1 MSTETL
7 TAPSPASDQASR
19 QADAAAP
26 AAPRAGEP
34 GRETQGTKPEGQDG
48 AARNPEALRQA
59 RLDVAKQVRT
69 SRSAGAQDGGPRGQA
84 AGRDPKADATT
95 NPQTGTP
102 SPAQPA
108 APNAN
113 GEGEQP
119 ENGLLKYGSHTAKD
133 KTELEKLMSAGMR
146 ARLEMGALGEKIAQG
161 QPLTVA
167 ELGELLA
174 HFDKRNQGMQQKL
187 AELRAGKAPNGPAD
201 PTQNGGARQQPQTKP
216 GGRGQAPAGSSTSG
230 SPDTDAL
237 DEGALL
243 NLDDDDAEKIRG
255 AWQARGQR
263 LSELEAQVTAQRQTL
278 GDLHFAMAVGAVAS
292 QRPELRTKLADPAT
306 QTAILDQLEKWNV
319 TDDAMSDGGP
329 NFLAA
334 VQQAATLVL
343 LPSAT
348 EAHADL
354 LARSAAEMAG
364 SPRQPITSRSAPKMP
379 ATMTRQQAR
388 LEVARVTSDS
398 TLTPVEKE
406 LRLEAIRSAYQAGQQ
421 KAAAASQQ

>member
-34 GRETQGTKPEGQDG
+34 GRETQGNKPEGQDG

-59 RLDVAKQVRT
+59 RLDAARAVRT

-84 AGRDPKADATT
+84 AGGAPKADATT

-108 APNAN
+108 APNAP
-113 GEGEQP
+113 GEGERP
-119 ENGLLKYGSHTAKD
+119 ETGPLKYGTHTAKD
-133 KTELEKLMSAGMR
+133 KAELEKLMSAGMR

-174 HFDKRNQGMQQKL
+174 HFDKRNQGMNQKL
-187 AELRAGKAPNGPAD
+187 AELRAKAPNGPAD
-201 PTQNGGARQQPQTKP
+201 PAQNGGAKQQPQTKP
-216 GGRGQAPAGSSTSG
+216 GGRGQTPAGSSNSG
-230 SPDTDAL
+230 SPETDAL
-237 DEGALL
+237 DEDALL
-243 NLDDDDAEKIRG
+243 ELDDAAAGRIRG
-255 AWQARGQR
+255 AFQARGQR

-292 QRPELRTKLADPAT
+292 TRPELRTKLADPAT

-319 TDDAMSDGGP
+319 TDDAMSAGGP
-329 NFLAA
+329 DFLHA

-388 LEVARVTSDS
+388 LEIAKVTSDS

-406 LRLEAIRSAYQAGQQ
+406 LRLDAIRSAFQAGQQ
-421 KAAAASQQ
+421 KAAAAPQQ